1 MQRLPRLIAT
11 SNISKYLWFMLFS
24 LLHTKYAG
32 VAIQF
37 MVMLHFDMTVI
48 WTVVSLSQIYVFLPI
63 KCIDVCCRYGVL
75 RLRYHFIRDIM
86 ATFHSRMYLCVICYE
101 YIYICIYIY
110 TYIYLHQYK
119 YHQDINCRIIIVRRA
134 SFSIQISKTLHI
146 VTCLLTLTEVRYV
159 SFS

>member
-75 RLRYHFIRDIM
+75 RLRYHFFRNLM
-86 ATFHSRMYLCVICYE
+86 ATFNSRVYLYYV
-101 YIYICIYIY
+101 IYIITPNIVLCISKIS
-110 TYIYLHQYK
+110 IAELFQLEEHHSQYK
-119 YHQDINCRIIIVRRA
+119 YQKPCIW
-134 SFSIQISKTLHI
+134 QT
-146 VTCLLTLTEVRYV
+146 
-159 SFS
+159 